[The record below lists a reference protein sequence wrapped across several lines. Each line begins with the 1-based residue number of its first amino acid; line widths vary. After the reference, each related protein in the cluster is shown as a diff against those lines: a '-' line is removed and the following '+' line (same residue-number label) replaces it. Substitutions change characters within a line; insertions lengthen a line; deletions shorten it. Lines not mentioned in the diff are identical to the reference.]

1 MESIQTELNLY
12 GLKFPKQETKLT
24 KLEQKVFKLIPVGRE
39 NAITGAYIAKTLH
52 ISTRHVIELVR
63 RLRLKHCDIGSTTNE
78 GYYRFKDAKEY
89 SEFMN
94 KYSKEQARKN
104 QVIQAM
110 KATPIAQQIV
120 IDLNNEWKRLTMILK
135 DAVVFLK
142 DAEADPI
149 IGSISYEKPV
159 KPNTAL
165 FIDAGNKTVVATI
178 KQVEL
183 AIFKLDSKVFGFI
196 FKNGACYDATN
207 FNYWDKETA
216 KYAGR
221 KLHECFDE
229 VAMK

>member
-1 MESIQTELNLY
+1 
-12 GLKFPKQETKLT
+12 
-24 KLEQKVFKLIPVGRE
+24 
-39 NAITGAYIAKTLH
+39 
-52 ISTRHVIELVR
+52 
-63 RLRLKHCDIGSTTNE
+63 
-78 GYYRFKDAKEY
+78 
-89 SEFMN
+89 
-94 KYSKEQARKN
+94 
-104 QVIQAM
+104 
-110 KATPIAQQIV
+110 
-120 IDLNNEWKRLTMILK
+120 MILK

-159 KPNTAL
+159 KPNTTL
-165 FIDAGNKTVVATI
+165 FIDTGNKTVVATT

-183 AIFKLDSKVFGFI
+183 AIFKLDNRLFGFI
-196 FKNGACYDATN
+196 FKNVAYLDATN